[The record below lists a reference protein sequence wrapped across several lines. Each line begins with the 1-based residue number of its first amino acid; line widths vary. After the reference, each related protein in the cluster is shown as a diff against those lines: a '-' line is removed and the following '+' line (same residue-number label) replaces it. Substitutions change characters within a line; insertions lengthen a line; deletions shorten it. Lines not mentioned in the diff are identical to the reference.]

1 MGPTT
6 AQDRGFSQWARGIF
20 FGWGET
26 VWWALGGEGVKF
38 STYKTNP
45 TLSGMPI
52 HLGAHSQSRKVK
64 TLTSRG
70 LHREKPPKNQPKF
83 AKELLSWKFSLSP
96 FGHRPQ
102 CVQHIDLHGSSREK
116 AGKSKARCASQLRWF
131 SPAKTQMAGWAKPIH
146 PSTFGEGRSNF
157 RRFQLGAE

>member
-6 AQDRGFSQWARGIF
+6 AQDLGFSQWARE

-83 AKELLSWKFSLSP
+83 AKELLSWKFSLSCLFP
-96 FGHRPQ
+96 
-102 CVQHIDLHGSSREK
+102 
-116 AGKSKARCASQLRWF
+116 
-131 SPAKTQMAGWAKPIH
+131 
-146 PSTFGEGRSNF
+146 
-157 RRFQLGAE
+157 